1 MKKLFLV
8 FVIGLV
14 SFSVSADWCGE
25 HSNKSLI
32 TSMETTLSAIKITNN
47 IFKIIDENP
56 FEPLFGPM
64 GTVAEIIPG
73 SARNDFV
80 NQIRQLISLLRQ
92 SHSKDYAHN
101 KDILRVCGIYV
112 GTVHDLSMRQ
122 SEQQL
127 TNNLNRMRIK
137 LINIKKK
144 VYNQM
149 KIVNPKYEIPGSNRV
164 KDFDDYFGIR

>member
-64 GTVAEIIPG
+64 GTVVEMIPG

-80 NQIRQLISLLRQ
+80 NQTLQLISLLRQ
-92 SHSKDYAHN
+92 SHSKDYANN

-112 GTVHDLSMRQ
+112 GMVHELSMRQ
-122 SEQQL
+122 SEQQV
-127 TNNLNRMRIK
+127 TNNLKKMRVK
-137 LINIKKK
+137 LINIKHK

-149 KIVNPKYEIPGSNRV
+149 KIVNPKYEIN
-164 KDFDDYFGIR
+164 DYFGIR